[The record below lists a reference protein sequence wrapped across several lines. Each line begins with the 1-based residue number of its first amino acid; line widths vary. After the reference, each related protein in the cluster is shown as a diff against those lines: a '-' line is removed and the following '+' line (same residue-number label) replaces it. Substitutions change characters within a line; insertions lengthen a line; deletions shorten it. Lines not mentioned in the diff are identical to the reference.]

1 MRPTNRGGVTYIIT
15 VLCVIAFVFVF
26 NQDNLYAQGQG
37 GPPIW
42 RLDGNLISEGDFLG
56 TTNDMPLVFKINATE
71 AMRLLPDGNVGIGIT
86 NPQARLDVNG
96 NAIFRGGVYI
106 ENKLK
111 VGSIML
117 YAEGNNMFVPG
128 ERGYLYIQS
137 RNDSKHTIIN
147 NNNPGYVGIGTDTP
161 GKKLHVKET
170 RQSGYDPHPRL
181 PKSKVNIDSTLMD
194 QDIRERDSLITNTEK
209 RGSIRLELTVPQ
221 EDNHTTWDIQPTVSN
236 YNNKMPGSLQ
246 FIDAENK
253 HTVMAMQDN
262 GAVGIGTISPMS
274 RLHVHGGNLTLTKGR
289 MGIGVQ
295 RPQAALDVVGEVK
308 VKYGSIEMRNENSRS
323 ILNTDLQVVPEP
335 ESPVSYFNIDHCG
348 ISPYGGG
355 LRFLTGVCP
364 TPEERMRIT
373 PEGKVGI
380 GTTNPKFQMHIKSR
394 YPESIDNITASGS
407 NAETDWN
414 KQGILKLENS
424 NNALVMFTSGGWNER
439 KSFIQSG
446 HNNGNFSDAL
456 GVLALNPFGGN
467 VGIGTS
473 SPDYKLDVCGKIRS
487 KEWIVEE
494 FSCMPD
500 FVFQPEYEL
509 MPLGKR
515 KQMIFENS
523 HMPYMLPESEM
534 VESGVPVFKTMQGL
548 MQNTEEIYLYLFEM
562 DERLKELEKENQE
575 LKENNKEL
583 MQEIKA
589 MKNI

>member
-246 FIDAENK
+246 FIDAEKK
-253 HTVMAMQDN
+253 HTVMTMQDN
-262 GAVGIGTISPMS
+262 GAVGIGTISPTS

-295 RPQAALDVVGEVK
+295 RPQAALDVNGHAHVK
-308 VKYGSIEMRNENSRS
+308 DGIKIGDYTSAYMHMEIDDSPLPCEGNSWS
-323 ILNTDLQVVPEP
+323 L
-335 ESPVSYFNIDHCG
+335 FNGYSHCG
-348 ISPYGGG
+348 MGIKFFTNTQNNAS
-355 LRFLTGVCP
+355 T
-364 TPEERMRIT
+364 ERMRIT
-373 PEGKVGI
+373 PEGKLVIKANTYNTPGLLTVENSGEENERTVIIGDEENESIFFVPKLGGEGWNPPLVEEGDIGIFFRNGI
-380 GTTNPKFQMHIKSR
+380 GNEN
-394 YPESIDNITASGS
+394 ESGLVIAP
-407 NAETDWN
+407 
-414 KQGILKLENS
+414 QG
-424 NNALVMFTSGGWNER
+424 TGGEGIR
-439 KSFIQSG
+439 IAP
-446 HNNGNFSDAL
+446 D
-456 GVLALNPFGGN
+456 GN
-467 VGIGTS
+467 VGIGLNNPRERLTVNGSILSEENIVVYDAVTS
-473 SPDYKLDVCGKIRS
+473 DYPDYVFEDNYNPISLSDLNNYIR
-487 KEWIVEE
+487 KH
-494 FSCMPD
+494 
-500 FVFQPEYEL
+500 
-509 MPLGKR
+509 K
-515 KQMIFENS
+515 
-523 HMPYMLPESEM
+523 HLPEIPTEDEVAKDGIKLGEM
-534 VESGVPVFKTMQGL
+534 NTKLLKKIEELTLYTIEQQKT
-548 MQNTEEIYLYLFEM
+548 I
-562 DERLKELEKENQE
+562 DE
-575 LKENNKEL
+575 LKSRIEKLE
-583 MQEIKA
+583 EE
-589 MKNI
+589 